1 MLNAVE
7 ISNLTV
13 TYTDVKALDDVSFV
27 VKKGDFLGIIGP
39 NGAGKSTLFDSMLG
53 LNTTYT
59 GTIKFFD
66 QDIRKSKNII
76 KKLDMFHK
84 NLNLKKTSLQQLVM
98 L

>member
-13 TYTDVKALDDVSFV
+13 KYPEVVALDDVSFV
-27 VKKGDFLGIIGP
+27 IEQGDFLGIIGP

-59 GTIKFFD
+59 AVSYTHLTLPTI
-66 QDIRKSKNII
+66 
-76 KKLDMFHK
+76 L
-84 NLNLKKTSLQQLVM
+84 LV
-98 L
+98 

>member
-13 TYTDVKALDDVSFV
+13 KYPDVKALDDVSFV
-27 VKKGDFLGIIGP
+27 VKEGDFLGIIGP

-59 GTIKFFD
+59 GTIKFFE
-66 QDIRKSKNII
+66 QDIKKS
-76 KKLDMFHK
+76 
-84 NLNLKKTSLQQLVM
+84 KKTSSTNWICSSKTCI
-98 L
+98 

>member
-13 TYTDVKALDDVSFV
+13 KYPDVKALDDVSFV
-27 VKKGDFLGIIGP
+27 VKEGDFLGIIGP

-66 QDIRKSKNII
+66 QDITKSKNII
-76 KKLDMFHK
+76 KKLDMSHK
-84 NLNLKKTSLQQLVM
+84 GLNLKKISLRQSVM

>member
-13 TYTDVKALDDVSFV
+13 TYPDVKALDDVSFV
-27 VKKGDFLGIIGP
+27 VKQGDFLGIIGP

-53 LNTTYT
+53 LNTTYS

-66 QDIRKSKNII
+66 HDIKKSKKHHKKII
-76 KKLDMFHK
+76 Y
-84 NLNLKKTSLQQLVM
+84 
-98 L
+98 